1 MVWCLEHLLS
11 SRPDGAIRQLTAS
24 FTSAVRVGDNCAL
37 EMMSDRHFRL
47 SVAGRRSAD
56 IKVDVGNGGRASQ
69 TPKYEPDGF
78 EAATPQALS
87 FDDLSGLTKSMDLPP
102 LWPSVAQRFPTLAAR
117 LDERRLAGLLALSR
131 IVGMRCPGLWS
142 MLGAIKVRLDSS
154 IPLLAPL
161 RFTVEKTDPRFRMA
175 VISVTGAGIESEVQV
190 FFRPAEVMQIPF
202 EHARKL
208 VQAHEFSGERALI
221 VGGSRGAGEV
231 AAKLIAAGGGDA
243 TITYA
248 ASRTEAA
255 RVVSEI
261 RGGDGAAR
269 DIQLD
274 VTAGRKMIG
283 AAITELDDISM
294 LVYCAIPP
302 VLPGKPDTFDHDE
315 FRRHVAVSVEGAYD
329 RPVSDFL
336 RAGLISAKV

>member
-1 MVWCLEHLLS
+1 V
-11 SRPDGAIRQLTAS
+11 
-24 FTSAVRVGDNCAL
+24 N
-37 EMMSDRHFRL
+37 
-47 SVAGRRSAD
+47 
-56 IKVDVGNGGRASQ
+56 
-69 TPKYEPDGF
+69 
-78 EAATPQALS
+78 
-87 FDDLSGLTKSMDLPP
+87 
-102 LWPSVAQRFPTLAAR
+102 AR
-117 LDERRLAGLLALSR
+117 L
-131 IVGMRCPGLWS
+131 
-142 MLGAIKVRLDSS
+142 
-154 IPLLAPL
+154 
-161 RFTVEKTDPRFRMA
+161 F
-175 VISVTGAGIESEVQV
+175 
-190 FFRPAEVMQIPF
+190 
-202 EHARKL
+202 
-208 VQAHEFSGERALI
+208 

-329 RPVSDFL
+329 LVSEL
-336 RAGLISAKV
+336 VPKMRAGGACIFPSSVYLERPDAGFVEYRAAKAAGEAMWQSLAAAYPTLRFVSPRLPRMRTDQTASIRPMDVADTAEVILSLLRDVREPANPREMGVPDAPRGLP